1 MAYLLKRG
9 KCFFENGDFDSA
21 IEVFSHGVRMYPKYG
36 TATRPLHLPVMPMR
50 SLSPFSVAF
59 YNNRSA
65 CFYKSGDLE
74 RALADATEA
83 ARLLTPAVKA
93 NAEERAK
100 AQARAAAALAGL
112 GRPEEALAA
121 LDAAVV
127 CLPDHAGLRA
137 DRDRMRR
144 ELGDGSGSE
153 ASDSS

>member
-1 MAYLLKRG
+1 M
-9 KCFFENGDFDSA
+9 
-21 IEVFSHGVRMYPKYG
+21 
-36 TATRPLHLPVMPMR
+36 
-50 SLSPFSVAF
+50 AF

-65 CFYKSGDLE
+65 CFYKRGDLE
-74 RALADATEA
+74 RALGDATEA

-93 NAEERAK
+93 NEEERAK

-112 GRPEEALAA
+112 GRPGEALAA
-121 LDAAVV
+121 LDAAVA

-144 ELGDGSGSE
+144 ELELGDGSGSE